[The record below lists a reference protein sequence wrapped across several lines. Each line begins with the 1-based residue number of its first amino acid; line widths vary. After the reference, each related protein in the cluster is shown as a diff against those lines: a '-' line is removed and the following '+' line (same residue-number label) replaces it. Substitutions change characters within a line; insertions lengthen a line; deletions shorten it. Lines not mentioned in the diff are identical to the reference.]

1 MNSTC
6 CGSLLFRVTLF
17 SRRGKV
23 SEGIDFKDHRGRV
36 VIITGEC
43 IALFLTLLIYGLFE
57 WTGIP
62 YAPHMDPQLI
72 LKKKYLDERLSNGS
86 ALVTSSATA
95 ATSIVPA
102 SVNNGMGSGIPGYAS
117 AASYASTYGS
127 QFASSS
133 FGGSTAMPSSS
144 VASAPVVHSSYYA
157 AADAAAAAMAVTA
170 SRPATSSASS
180 SSGSGS
186 GGHHK
191 LSGQMWYNQT
201 ASRAVNQAMGRVIRH
216 KNDWGAIFLLDDR
229 WDCLALFVRTFV
241 FIVCFFLHRFQSGKQ
256 MAELSSWIRPR
267 VGKYEVLQ
275 SALHSFRQFISTAMS
290 DTRLTPPVVV
300 RHSFCC
306 SASF

>member
-1 MNSTC
+1 VLWFFVVQ
-6 CGSLLFRVTLF
+6 GYLVF
-17 SRRGKV
+17 SQRQSFGR
-23 SEGIDFKDHRGRV
+23 HRFQRPSRQSCHYYRCMHSP
-36 VIITGEC
+36 IPH
-43 IALFLTLLIYGLFE
+43 AALLIYGLFE
-57 WTGIP
+57 CTGIP

-144 VASAPVVHSSYYA
+144 AAPAPVVHSSYYA

-170 SRPATSSASS
+170 SRPATSSASSS

-229 WDCLALFVRTFV
+229 WGF
-241 FIVCFFLHRFQSGKQ
+241 
-256 MAELSSWIRPR
+256 P
-267 VGKYEVLQ
+267 
-275 SALHSFRQFISTAMS
+275 
-290 DTRLTPPVVV
+290 
-300 RHSFCC
+300 
-306 SASF
+306 